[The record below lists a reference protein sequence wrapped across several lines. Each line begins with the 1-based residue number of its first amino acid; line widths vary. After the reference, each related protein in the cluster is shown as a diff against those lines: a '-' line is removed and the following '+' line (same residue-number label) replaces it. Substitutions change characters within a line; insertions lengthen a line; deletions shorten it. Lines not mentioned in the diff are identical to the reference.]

1 MLDGWMTA
9 ENDAPGWTARFS
21 NSEFEKDD
29 QDLLATLV
37 LPSSRVRINDTRPTG
52 VLAIWDSLPVVRTDR
67 PPFLYSGLND
77 LFYMRLSGYI
87 VAEET
92 GVFEFGMSL
101 VGRAR

>member
-21 NSEFEKDD
+21 NTEFEKDD

-52 VLAIWDSLPVVRTDR
+52 VLAI
-67 PPFLYSGLND
+67 
-77 LFYMRLSGYI
+77 
-87 VAEET
+87 
-92 GVFEFGMSL
+92 
-101 VGRAR
+101 